1 MVLKLYGMTFSSN
14 TRRVACTLIEKQ
26 VPFEL
31 VNINLAGGENKS
43 PAYMEKQP
51 FGQVPYIDDDGFILF
66 ESRAICRYIAEKY
79 PDQGTKLIPTEP
91 RPSSNRAPRLNAP
104 EAVRYLDAMDYNY
117 SCTLLNRYQGLTPN
131 KDDFDGYIA
140 KLSAKLDTY
149 DVILGKQKYIGG
161 DEYTLADLF
170 HFPLSQMLAAAG
182 SDIMSKKGPNVTRWF
197 TEISARPAWA
207 ALQAGAKTTLSY

>member
-1 MVLKLYGMTFSSN
+1 MVLKLYGVTFSSN

-31 VNINLAGGENKS
+31 VNIDLAGGENKS
-43 PAYMEKQP
+43 PAYLEKQP

-79 PDQGTKLIPTEP
+79 PDQGTKLIPTEAKAKAIFEQGASIELTDFDP
-91 RPSSNRAPRLNAP
+91 LA
-104 EAVRYLDAMDYNY
+104 Y
-117 SCTLLNRYQGLTPN
+117 SAAAEMLLKPHQGLTPN

-140 KLSAKLDTY
+140 KLSAKLDAY
-149 DVILGKQKYIGG
+149 EVILGKQSFIGG

-197 TEISARPAWA
+197 TEISTRPAWA

>member
-1 MVLKLYGMTFSSN
+1 MVLRLYGMTFSSN

-31 VNINLAGGENKS
+31 VNIDLAGGENKS
-43 PAYMEKQP
+43 PAYLEKQP

-79 PDQGTKLIPTEP
+79 PDQGTKLIPSEP
-91 RPSSNRAPRLNAP
+91 KSKAIFEQGASIELTDFDPLAYSA
-104 EAVRYLDAMDYNY
+104 AVEM
-117 SCTLLNRYQGLTPN
+117 LLKPHQGLTPN

-140 KLSAKLDTY
+140 KLSAKLDAY
-149 DVILGKQKYIGG
+149 EVILGKQKYIGG

-197 TEISARPAWA
+197 TEISTRPAWA